1 VGDFM
6 GRATKT
12 LLITNVFT
20 RVLTR

>member
-1 VGDFM
+1 M